1 MYLVGDFRYK
11 SGMGVAYKHIAA
23 GNEMKENNGYD
34 KGNDRHENT
43 KAGVH

>member
-1 MYLVGDFRYK
+1 
-11 SGMGVAYKHIAA
+11 MGVAYKHIAA